1 MRQANAE
8 KGEFIP
14 HEEKVMNGVCEYDFR
29 VPADAAD
36 PNGHVSN
43 IDYVRWMRCE

>member
-1 MRQANAE
+1 M
-8 KGEFIP
+8 P
-14 HEEKVMNGVCEYDFR
+14 HEETAMNGVYEYDFR

-43 IDYVRWMRCE
+43 IDYVRWMMRCE

>member
-1 MRQANAE
+1 
-8 KGEFIP
+8 
-14 HEEKVMNGVCEYDFR
+14 MNGVYEYNFL

-43 IDYVRWMRCE
+43 IDSSSRDRRLSHIPQVASP

>member
-1 MRQANAE
+1 M
-8 KGEFIP
+8 P
-14 HEEKVMNGVCEYDFR
+14 HKETAMNGVYVYDFC

-43 IDYVRWMRCE
+43 IDYVRWIMRYE